1 MKRILQTVLLITLA
15 APVVAQEQVPLTEA
29 EAEAIAAYYNRAEAI
44 RLSGETLIPAG
55 AELHGDVASLGG
67 PLSVAGLVRGDVVVI
82 NGDVTLVPGGRIAGD
97 LTVVG
102 GEVAGDSLVVV
113 GAVTVF
119 PESFRFRTEAGRLIP
134 LPPERPSGISAARTT
149 WFGRTEFTVAMDGS
163 YNRVEG
169 LPVRA
174 GPRVELGRS
183 NPTILEG
190 ALIYRTRS
198 GLRVHPDEF
207 GHELEIEQF
216 VGGRRNMTVGASL
229 YRLIDPI
236 ERNGLTDTE
245 NSLSTFILHRDYRD
259 HYNRRGW
266 SAFVRFIGRTRP
278 YEAGIGYRDE
288 THGSITPGTP
298 WSLLDNDEPWRP
310 QPQVAEGELR
320 TVHGWFVW
328 DSRNDRVDPATG
340 WLIDIGVEQG
350 LEGDLTVL
358 EASFAPGGPGPLV
371 PRPVDAEFSTV
382 RLDVRRY
389 LRIDPRTRFAIRL
402 EAAGSPDDAALPPQR
417 QHVLGGEGTLPGYP
431 RLQFDCGARNA
442 GTNADAYFPYY
453 GCDRSVLVQ
462 AELRVAVLR
471 GHSLG
476 RALDLDFD
484 LLGSPEVVV
493 FADAGRAWIEDESL
507 NDRLSRGP
515 SSFRYDAGLGLRLGR
530 LGVYMAVPIP
540 IENDTDGDAINF
552 FVRVGPRI

>member
-1 MKRILQTVLLITLA
+1 MTALLLTLA
-15 APVVAQEQVPLTEA
+15 APAAGQEQVALTES
-29 EAEAIAAYYNRAEAI
+29 ETEAIAAFYNRPETI
-44 RLSGETLIPAG
+44 RLSGETRVPAG
-55 AELHGDVASLGG
+55 AELNGDVASLGG
-67 PLSVAGLVRGDVVVI
+67 PLRVAGVVRGDVVVI
-82 NGDVTLVPGGRIAGD
+82 NGEVTLLPGARISGD

-102 GEVAGDSLVVV
+102 GEVIGDSTAVV
-113 GAVTVF
+113 GEITVF
-119 PESFRFRTEAGRLIP
+119 PESFRFRSEGGRITP

-149 WFGRTEFTVAMDGS
+149 RFGRTEFTVAVDGS

-169 LPVRA
+169 LPVRL
-174 GPRVELGRS
+174 GPRVELGQS

-207 GHELEIEQF
+207 GHQLEVEQF
-216 VGGRRNMTVGASL
+216 IGGRRSMTVGASL
-229 YRLIDPI
+229 YRVIDPI

-278 YEAGIGYRDE
+278 YEAGIAYRDE

-310 QPQVAEGELR
+310 QPQVAEGDLR

-350 LEGDLTVL
+350 VEGDLSVL
-358 EASFAPGGPGPLV
+358 HPSFSPGGPGPLT
-371 PRPVDAEFSTV
+371 PRPVDAEFSTIQV
-382 RLDVRRY
+382 DVRRY
-389 LRIDPRTRFAIRL
+389 LRISPRARL
-402 EAAGSPDDAALPPQR
+402 ALRAEAAGSPDDAALPPQR

-431 RLQFDCGARNA
+431 RLQFDCGAREV
-442 GTNADAYFPYY
+442 GTYEDGYFPYY
-453 GCDRSVLVQ
+453 GCDRSVLLQ
-462 AELRVAVLR
+462 AELRYAVLT

-484 LLGSPEVVV
+484 LLGSPELVV

-507 NDRLSRGP
+507 NGRLETGLSR
-515 SSFRYDAGLGLRLGR
+515 FRYDAGLGLRLGR
-530 LGVYMAVPIP
+530 LGVYMAVPLP
-540 IENDTDGDAINF
+540 VEGSNDADAVNF